1 MPNVLENLY
10 VDSFIRMV
18 CVYLVAQAKIT
29 TNDDAVTAAFFFA
42 EGIYTI
48 SPTEMCEYLHSQYGH
63 SKQLV
68 LARVLQE
75 AIAQAGIVEMVE
87 SERNIQTDAPGCIQQ
102 AEIEYNGVPYGDEF
116 IR

>member
-1 MPNVLENLY
+1 MQNVLENLY
-10 VDSFIRMV
+10 VDSFIRLV
-18 CVYLVAQAKIT
+18 CVYLVGQARIT

-48 SPTEMCEYLHSQYGH
+48 SPTEMCEYLHMQFGH

-75 AIAQAGIVEMVE
+75 AIAQAGIVQSVE
-87 SERNIQTDAPGCIQQ
+87 TETGPLQQMLELGVAHERHDT
-102 AEIEYNGVPYGDEF
+102 
-116 IR
+116 